1 LGLYSFLSCLILAVI
16 LLVQGTLVF
25 EQLLAHYPVHFAL
38 RIVEIAATLGL
49 SAVSLCIPRRPE
61 VFDRDGKPIDR
72 MYTSTALDRFTWG
85 WPSYLL
91 KMASKRNQ
99 LDLDDL
105 PRPDHYTR
113 AAELSADWKKRASKR
128 QLWLAIILA
137 HKMALAKQW
146 LLTLITSFLNFGPQ
160 WVILQLLR
168 ILENRAG
175 QENYSLSVYM
185 WVFWLGIVIVAQA
198 WIESHVFWLSFAEL
212 AIPVRGQVSAL
223 IFEKSMRK
231 KDVKGS
237 GRSRNK
243 KTTDT
248 VENPEPA
255 ITGTV
260 PGSTATDR
268 PEIPEVEEDEA
279 EALKKSKQAVVNLI
293 GVDAK
298 RVSDFMSFQNLFPG
312 SLFKLLV
319 SLVFLISLLGWKA
332 LLAGFSTMVAIMP
345 VNIYFSKQCKHHSSP
360 VTDPRLSYFGLF

>member
-1 LGLYSFLSCLILAVI
+1 M
-16 LLVQGTLVF
+16 F

-38 RIVEIAATLGL
+38 RIVQIVATLGL
-49 SAVSLCIPRRPE
+49 AAVSLCIPRRPE
-61 VFDRDGKPIDR
+61 VFDEDGKPIDR
-72 MYTSTALDRFTWG
+72 MYTSTALNRFTWG

-128 QLWLAIILA
+128 QLWQAIILA

-168 ILENRAG
+168 ILENRG
-175 QENYSLSVYM
+175 SQENYSLSVYM
-185 WVFWLGIVIVAQA
+185 WVLWLGIVIIAQA
-198 WIESHVFWLSFAEL
+198 WTESHVFWLSFAEL

-237 GRSRNK
+237 GRSSNK
-243 KTTDT
+243 KS
-248 VENPEPA
+248 ENPEPVIA
-255 ITGTV
+255 GTV
-260 PGSTATDR
+260 PESTATDR

-298 RVSDFMSFQNLFPG
+298 RRVRLYVLPKPLPG
-312 SLFKLLV
+312 QSV
-319 SLVFLISLLGWKA
+319 QA
-332 LLAGFSTMVAIMP
+332 PRLAGL
-345 VNIYFSKQCKHHSSP
+345 
-360 VTDPRLSYFGLF
+360 PRLITWLAGSSCRILDYGGYNACEHILLEALCRSSRPTDEGS